1 MMKRV
6 YTADSVAMAWH
17 MRNVLE
23 QHDIGA
29 QVRNDNLYSVAG
41 EVPIHECQPEVW
53 VKPLDFRRAEQIIRE
68 LEQSNSARQEGPDWT
83 CSHCQESNFDTFD
96 ICWNCQ
102 HSRYPD
108 VD

>member
-6 YTADSVAMAWH
+6 YTTDSVAMAWH

-41 EVPIHECQPEVW
+41 ELPVHECQPEVW

-68 LEQSNSARQEGPDWT
+68 LELSADRQQEGPEWI
-83 CSHCQESNFDTFD
+83 CAHCQENSLDTFD

-102 HSRYPD
+102 HPRYPD
-108 VD
+108 GV